1 MRVPTGTLLR
11 AGVAA
16 LVGVAVVTGCSGS
29 DPEPGRIIPTATAS
43 TSVSTPSRSTPSTP
57 EQQIEATMTEYMDA
71 ANKMFATGDV
81 ATIRAMSTAGC
92 PCRKVTRYVEQ
103 VVSAG
108 GQFRGASYEDV
119 SIRVHDVGERDRPR

>member
-16 LVGVAVVTGCSGS
+16 LVGVAVVSGCSGS

-57 EQQIEATMTEYMDA
+57 EQQIEAAVRTY
-71 ANKMFATGDV
+71 
-81 ATIRAMSTAGC
+81 
-92 PCRKVTRYVEQ
+92 
-103 VVSAG
+103 
-108 GQFRGASYEDV
+108 
-119 SIRVHDVGERDRPR
+119 